1 MFLFHEYKFQGR
13 SKLLVVKLKYLS
25 LSSKNRKKLRG
36 KCRDHKIR
44 QYQEFSCQLCVHRA
58 CDVLI
63 TVVPYVFP
71 VSSDVILKS
80 LKNGII
86 SFWGSFYMEM

>member
-1 MFLFHEYKFQGR
+1 M
-13 SKLLVVKLKYLS
+13 
-25 LSSKNRKKLRG
+25 
-36 KCRDHKIR
+36 DHKVR

-71 VSSDVILKS
+71 VSSDGILKS
-80 LKNGII
+80 LKNGIV
-86 SFWGSFYMEM
+86 SFWGVHCLHKNVRVLK